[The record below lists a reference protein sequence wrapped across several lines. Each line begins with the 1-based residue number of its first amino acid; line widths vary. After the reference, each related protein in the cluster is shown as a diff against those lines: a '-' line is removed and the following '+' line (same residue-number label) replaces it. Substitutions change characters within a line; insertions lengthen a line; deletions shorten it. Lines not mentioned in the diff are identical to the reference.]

1 MEEEIIQDQSQEQI
15 KDTEQEE
22 QQIEDTQQQQQQQ
35 QQQNNEE
42 EEDIEEITFDD
53 EELVIAGY
61 DLNSFKETLNV
72 SDYPSLEQ
80 YLTEAKELGFTQEQI
95 EWMIKKDMEVEEEQ
109 PKPKTKREIQKYLA
123 GVLTREE
130 KENYQSIKGFVAKR
144 IANNKALSSKIDEI
158 MSNPSL
164 IALLNEIY
172 KGENSQRATG
182 KLNSRYPKPAES
194 KMGRTVSLED
204 AQIALK
210 KALLGGEFDKTANE
224 YLGKVNDVEG
234 FKQILRAMGKLDVL
248 K

>member
-1 MEEEIIQDQSQEQI
+1 MEEEIIQDQSQEQD

-22 QQIEDTQQQQQQQ
+22 QIEDTQQQQQ

-144 IANNKALSSKIDEI
+144 VANNKALSSKIDEI

>member
-1 MEEEIIQDQSQEQI
+1 MEDEIIEQQQEEQIEQQTEEQQQQEEQKEI
-15 KDTEQEE
+15 KDTEQ
-22 QQIEDTQQQQQQQ
+22 
-35 QQQNNEE
+35 QQNDEE

-53 EELVIAGY
+53 EELIIAGY
-61 DLNSFKETLNV
+61 DLNSFKESINV
-72 SDYPSLEQ
+72 TDYPQLEQ

-109 PKPKTKREIQKYLA
+109 PKPKTKREIQKYLS

-144 IANNKALSSKIDEI
+144 IANNEALSSKLDEI

-182 KLNSRYPKPAES
+182 KLNTKYPKPAES
-194 KMGRTVSLED
+194 KMGRTVSLEE
-204 AQIALK
+204 AQTALK

-224 YLGKVNDVEG
+224 YLGKVKDVEG